1 MKTAIPRLLALAIGV
16 ILLTSAYHRTNSVP
30 LMTKAANNFLNS
42 LTPDQR
48 AKATYKFEDDERFDW
63 HFIPK
68 ERKGLPLREMT
79 PRQKELATA
88 MLCAGLSQQ
97 GYVKAV
103 SIMSLEEVLRLIEK
117 SDTERRNPEKYY
129 FTVFGTPSETGTW
142 GYRVEGHH
150 VAQNWTIVNGK
161 VNGAPSFFG
170 SNPAE
175 VKEGPHKGLRIL
187 AAEEDLGRSLLNSL
201 DGEQKKVAIVD
212 QTAYKDIITAADRK
226 AALKG
231 QPNGLSASKMNAK
244 QFEALMALLEE
255 YARNMPDQIAE
266 LREEQIKKAG
276 KNIYFAWAGVA
287 ERGGPHYYRV
297 QAPSFLIEYDNTQ
310 NDANHIHSVWRD
322 YEGDFGLD
330 LLKMHYQSS
339 HSNAGAR

>member
-1 MKTAIPRLLALAIGV
+1 MKTAIPRLLLLSLGV
-16 ILLTSAYHRTNSVP
+16 ILLTSAYHRTNSVA

-42 LTPDQR
+42 LTPEQQ

-79 PRQKELATA
+79 PRQKELASA
-88 MLCAGLSQQ
+88 LLCAGLSQQ
-97 GYVKAV
+97 GYIKAV
-103 SIMSLEEVLRLIEK
+103 SIMSLEEVLRLIEN

-129 FTVFGTPSETGTW
+129 FTVFGTPSENGTW

-150 VAQNWTIVNGK
+150 VSQNFTIVNGK
-161 VNGAPSFFG
+161 VIGGPSFFG

-175 VKEGPHKGLRIL
+175 VKQGPHKGLRIL
-187 AAEEDLGRSLLNSL
+187 AAEEDLGRAVLNSL
-201 DGEQKKVAIVD
+201 DDSQKKVAVVST
-212 QTAYKDIITAADRK
+212 TALKDIITMADRK

-231 QPNGLSASKMNAK
+231 QPSGLSASKMNAK
-244 QFEALMALLEE
+244 QFEALMALMEE

-266 LREEQIKKAG
+266 IREEQIKKAG
-276 KNIYFAWAGVA
+276 KNIYFAWTGVA

-297 QAPSFLIEYDNTQ
+297 QTPSFLIEYDNTQ

-322 YEGDFGLD
+322 YEGDFGMD

-339 HSNAGAR
+339 HSSGGAQ